1 MNPTPSAVDIRGLT
15 KSYPFGFLHRQR
27 RTVLKG
33 IDLTVRQG
41 GVFGYLGP
49 NGSGKTTTIKVLM
62 GLLRRDSGTGTVLG
76 YPLDDAAWRHRT
88 GYLPENPYL
97 YDYLTAAEYM
107 DYVGRLFALQ
117 SPVRRERS
125 QRLLA
130 QVGLT
135 ASADIA
141 IRRFSKGMVQRLG
154 IAQALV
160 NDPDLVVLD
169 EPMSGLDPLGRRLVR
184 DIILDLKTAGKT
196 VIFSTHILSDA
207 EALCDEVAVLR
218 DGVVLRVGQLGEI
231 LKMDVSHMELLVAGV
246 DANALAGETR
256 VRQPVGDRWRLEV
269 PTASLGTFI
278 GSVERAGGRIL
289 GVSPIR
295 QSLEDYFVQAMG
307 QEAAPWTPRD

>member
-1 MNPTPSAVDIRGLT
+1 MSSTPSAVDVRGLT
-15 KSYPFGFLHRQR
+15 KSYPFGFLHRR
-27 RTVLKG
+27 RRSVLRG
-33 IDLTVRQG
+33 IDLAVRQG
-41 GVFGYLGP
+41 GIFGYLGP

-62 GLLRRDSGTGTVLG
+62 GLLRRDSGTGTILG
-76 YPLDDAAWRHRT
+76 HPLDDAAWRHRT
-88 GYLPENPYL
+88 GYLPEQPYL

-107 DYVGRLFALQ
+107 DYVGRLFAL
-117 SPVRRERS
+117 SSSVRRERS

-130 QVGLT
+130 LVGLT
-135 ASADIA
+135 ASAHTA
-141 IRRFSKGMVQRLG
+141 IRRFSKGMVQRVG
-154 IAQALV
+154 IAQALM

-184 DIILDLKTAGKT
+184 DIIVDLKAAGKT

-231 LKMDVSHMELLVAGV
+231 LKMDVSYMEMLVAGV
-246 DANALAGETR
+246 DAAAITGEAR

-269 PTASLGTFI
+269 PTGALGTFI
-278 GSVERAGGRIL
+278 GNVERAGGRVL
-289 GVSPIR
+289 SVSPIR

-307 QEAAPWTPRD
+307 QEAGHWTPRD